1 MNIFIYYTSLLNIN
15 SLIYDENDR
24 VIKLTDCGLSNIFP
38 DKKEDNPYILNNG
51 ALFSDYT
58 PPEFLLEKSFFSKK
72 NNEDNKKGEKYDM
85 WQIGV
90 LFFKLASENKSPFEG
105 NESSQIH
112 ENILKCK
119 VSYYK
124 INDRSSKIF
133 QIIGKLIT
141 KNSERYKLNQM
152 LRLEPFIYP
161 NKKIPQLDF
170 IQKEKKVNLDSIRIY
185 PKESFV
191 PKLKKE
197 NLFTIQLERQQALDL
212 SSDLNRLNDEYLKL
226 NNSKKALK
234 NLLTYIN
241 KQINIYKNEDKEET
255 NDLIKKFE
263 QLQLGNE
270 TSKLYNEIF
279 TQKKGVSEERYQS
292 LIRLL
297 LYEITNLKANLDKEK
312 NNNIK
317 SKKIFQDE
325 LDSKNEIIKTYEEKI
340 ASLNSKIQILEET
353 IFQEPKN
360 SDKLI
365 LNSIQNSLQNFS
377 DLNERFKEQSD
388 NINNTISQRIDNFL
402 KEKELYFKDLIEAK
416 KLFRNEIMYFF
427 KENDVIEREIPKSNT
442 TYVKQNPNYDTQ
454 ELLNTINQLKEE
466 LKQSNITI
474 EDNTKTM
481 AQMIKA
487 IQEKEAI
494 ISEFQIRDSKII
506 DDD

>member
-1 MNIFIYYTSLLNIN
+1 
-15 SLIYDENDR
+15 
-24 VIKLTDCGLSNIFP
+24 
-38 DKKEDNPYILNNG
+38 
-51 ALFSDYT
+51 
-58 PPEFLLEKSFFSKK
+58 
-72 NNEDNKKGEKYDM
+72 
-85 WQIGV
+85 
-90 LFFKLASENKSPFEG
+90 
-105 NESSQIH
+105 
-112 ENILKCK
+112 
-119 VSYYK
+119 
-124 INDRSSKIF
+124 
-133 QIIGKLIT
+133 
-141 KNSERYKLNQM
+141 M

-170 IQKEKKVNLDSIRIY
+170 IQKEKKINSETIRIY

-226 NNSKKALK
+226 NKSKLALK

-263 QLQLGNE
+263 QLYLGNE
-270 TSKLYNEIF
+270 TSQLYNEIF
-279 TQKKGVSEERYQS
+279 TQKKGISEERYQS

-297 LYEITNLKANLDKEK
+297 IYEITNLKTNLDKEK

-340 ASLNSKIQILEET
+340 AFLNSKIQILEET
-353 IFQEPKN
+353 IFQNPKN

-365 LNSIQNSLQNFS
+365 LNSIENSLQQFS
-377 DLNERFKEQSD
+377 DLIEKLKSQSD
-388 NINNTISQRIDNFL
+388 NINNTISQRIEKFL
-402 KEKELYFKDLIEAK
+402 NEKELYFKDLIEAK

-427 KENDVIEREIPKSNT
+427 KDNDLIEREIPKSNT
-442 TYVKQNPNYDTQ
+442 MFIKSNPNYETQ
-454 ELLNTINQLKEE
+454 ELLNTINKLKEE
-466 LKQSNITI
+466 LKQSKII
-474 EDNTKTM
+474 IDNNTETM
-481 AQMIKA
+481 EQMIKA
-487 IQEKEAI
+487 IQDKEAI
-494 ISEFQIRDSKII
+494 ISEFQIRDNNVI